1 MKRIF
6 SQFRKHNVGQHLLI
20 LSDTVALWTATMARS
35 MFPLKMEKCPVRV
48 IIKKENRE
56 TESFDSIF
64 FYQT

>member
-48 IIKKENRE
+48 IIEKENRE
-56 TESFDSIF
+56 TESSFM
-64 FYQT
+64 TVP